1 MERCKIYR
9 ENESLSHILGEC
21 KVTKDK
27 IPIEKFLREERK
39 ELKLIKKI
47 VKLRGDDR
55 KKIEKKI
62 D

>member
-1 MERCKIYR
+1 MRAY
-9 ENESLSHILGEC
+9 LILGEC

-27 IPIEKFLREERK
+27 IPIKKFLREERK
-39 ELKLIKKI
+39 GLELIKKI

-55 KKIEKKI
+55 KKTIEKKI